1 MIRGV
6 TAGSDTRT
14 TYIRSAKVKMSKAK
28 YTVKK
33 GLAQIITTGEPVFV
47 KGFTTR
53 ENLPFTEREDYAV
66 IVRPVVTQNGIEY
79 HEEEF
84 PLEQLETR
92 FEQAKRT
99 VEFESFVQD
108 LREDA
113 ANKRY
118 VLSADSKA
126 ALKANAQPKFNGNGD
141 ING

>member
-1 MIRGV
+1 MP
-6 TAGSDTRT
+6 
-14 TYIRSAKVKMSKAK
+14 KAK
-28 YTVKK
+28 YTVKE
-33 GLAQIITTGEPVFV
+33 GEIAQVSITGEPVFV
-47 KGFTTR
+47 HQIGPEPTVG
-53 ENLPFTEREDYAV
+53 ERLAV
-66 IVRPVVTQNGIEY
+66 ITRPVVTQNGIEY
-79 HEEEF
+79 RT
-84 PLEQLETR
+84 EQIDLVLLETR

-141 ING
+141 INS

>member
-79 HEEEF
+79 RGEEF

>member
-1 MIRGV
+1 
-6 TAGSDTRT
+6 
-14 TYIRSAKVKMSKAK
+14 MSKAI

-53 ENLPFTEREDYAV
+53 ENPPFTEREDYAV

-79 HEEEF
+79 REEEF

>member
-1 MIRGV
+1 
-6 TAGSDTRT
+6 
-14 TYIRSAKVKMSKAK
+14 MSKAK

-47 KGFTTR
+47 KGFTTKAFPLTEATVEIR
-53 ENLPFTEREDYAV
+53 EYA
-66 IVRPVVTQNGIEY
+66 IITRPVVTQNGIEY
-79 HEEEF
+79 REEEF

-99 VEFESFVQD
+99 VEFESFVQN

>member
-1 MIRGV
+1 
-6 TAGSDTRT
+6 
-14 TYIRSAKVKMSKAK
+14 MSRAK
-28 YTVKK
+28 YTVKE
-33 GLAQIITTGEPVFV
+33 GEIAQVSITGEPVFV
-47 KGFTTR
+47 HQIGSEPTVG
-53 ENLPFTEREDYAV
+53 ERLAV
-66 IVRPVVTQNGIEY
+66 ITRPVVTQNGIEY
-79 HEEEF
+79 RT
-84 PLEQLETR
+84 EQIDFALLETR

>member
-1 MIRGV
+1 VI
-6 TAGSDTRT
+6 AGSDTCII
-14 TYIRSAKVKMSKAK
+14 YIHSAKVKMSKAK

-47 KGFTTR
+47 KGFTTKEFPLTQATSETR
-53 ENLPFTEREDYAV
+53 EYA
-66 IVRPVVTQNGIEY
+66 IVTRPVVTQNGIEY
-79 HEEEF
+79 REEEF
-84 PLEQLETR
+84 PLDQLETR

-108 LREDA
+108 LREEA
-113 ANKRY
+113 TNKRY

-126 ALKANAQPKFNGNGD
+126 ALKANAQPKFTGNGD